1 MSDGRTGTM
10 RERTVKG
17 DAAEMET
24 MKESIGFVG
33 LGNMGQ
39 PMARN
44 LLKAGYHLRVYN
56 RDARKAEALV
66 ADGAQRCPSPG
77 DVVVPGGIVITMV
90 SDDAALEDVTLGDDG
105 ILEHLGPG
113 GIHVVMS
120 IISPSCTRTMTDLH
134 ARRNCTYLT
143 APVFGG
149 PGKAA
154 ARKLWICLAGASRA
168 KERVHPILQRLGQGI
183 FDFGADPAIA
193 PVVKICGNFLIASA
207 MEDISQAL
215 NLAEK
220 NGLDRMT
227 FVNMLTQ
234 SLFACSVYQDYGP
247 MIAQEQDRFPPL
259 WQLLKSL
266 TNLLDT
272 QN

>member
-1 MSDGRTGTM
+1 M
-10 RERTVKG
+10 K
-17 DAAEMET
+17 A

-33 LGNMGQ
+33 LGKMGQ

-56 RDARKAEALV
+56 RDTRKTEALV
-66 ADGAQRCPSPG
+66 AEGAQQCLSPG

-90 SDDAALEDVTLGDDG
+90 SDDIALENVTLGEGG
-105 ILEHLGPG
+105 ILEHLEPG

-120 IISPSCTRTMTDLH
+120 IISPSSTRKMADLH
-134 ARRNCTYLT
+134 AQRNCAYLA
-143 APVFGG
+143 APVFG
-149 PGKAA
+149 PPDRAA
-154 ARKLWICLAGASRA
+154 AQKLWICLAGASRA
-168 KERVHPILQRLGQGI
+168 KERVHSILLHLGQGI
-183 FDFGADPAIA
+183 FDFGDNPAIA
-193 PVVKICGNFLIASA
+193 PIVKICGNFLIASA

-215 NLAEK
+215 DLAEK

-247 MIAQEQDRFPPL
+247 MIAEEQNRFPPL
-259 WQLLKSL
+259 WALLKGL

-272 QN
+272 K